1 MYTSFYRPFV
11 ETCKSLKWKWSIY
24 CTSGWLDAL
33 ISHQTAGWSNRA
45 RGTLRSWQSSTG
57 GVGGRTRP
65 LTRHVRWSMGDPS
78 LCPRRQFQVR
88 KKQCTADPRNNGDD
102 DDDDDD
108 VLHEHAYACILGPLL
123 LRDLTKGHTMGGL
136 WSRGIGQGSSM
147 IMMCARLGP
156 SVRPACRL
164 VR

>member
-108 VLHEHAYACILGPLL
+108 DICVARACIRMHPWTPASPRLDQGPHNGRALEP
-123 LRDLTKGHTMGGL
+123 RN
-136 WSRGIGQGSSM
+136 RPGIEHDNDVCSPRALCTAGM
-147 IMMCARLGP
+147 
-156 SVRPACRL
+156 
-164 VR
+164 